1 MKQFILKLLSNNSF
15 INAYFSGIGTIF
27 MLHRVYPF
35 EDGKLLP
42 NENMKVSPL
51 FLERFIIEFKSLGYE
66 FISINELYEILK
78 NNRNVKKQIVFTLD
92 DGYKDNYVI
101 AYPIFKKYNIPFTIY
116 LSTSFPEKSAVL
128 WWYVLEELIIKNHEI
143 YLSNGN
149 RYICKTS
156 QDKIKT
162 FLQIRETIMSFPQPN
177 IQEKMTILFSKYDI
191 NWSKCCDELTLNW
204 EEIQE
209 LSKDN
214 LVTIAGHTKNHYMF
228 KRLEENEIFLEIVEA
243 NNLIESKINKKIEHF
258 SYPFGTRD
266 EIGIR
271 EFEILKKMNFKT
283 ATTTRNGNIFLQHK
297 EHLEALPRI
306 MLTENLGLSD
316 IGKIRKKRIIV
327 L

>member
-128 WWYVLEELIIKNHEI
+128 WWYVLEELIIKNH
-143 YLSNGN
+143 
-149 RYICKTS
+149 
-156 QDKIKT
+156 
-162 FLQIRETIMSFPQPN
+162 
-177 IQEKMTILFSKYDI
+177 
-191 NWSKCCDELTLNW
+191 
-204 EEIQE
+204 
-209 LSKDN
+209 
-214 LVTIAGHTKNHYMF
+214 A
-228 KRLEENEIFLEIVEA
+228 
-243 NNLIESKINKKIEHF
+243 
-258 SYPFGTRD
+258 
-266 EIGIR
+266 
-271 EFEILKKMNFKT
+271 
-283 ATTTRNGNIFLQHK
+283 RN
-297 EHLEALPRI
+297 
-306 MLTENLGLSD
+306 
-316 IGKIRKKRIIV
+316 
-327 L
+327 